1 MTDRPA
7 SIQDLRD
14 RLTGL
19 LADWGSELSLVLR
32 ELDEKRARVAELE
45 GKQQTHDEQV
55 AGLKK
60 RVDGQDQLID
70 TLKAEAEEASKLRK
84 EVREKDLEF
93 ERVKS
98 ELESKRELVR
108 ALRRDAEVVDRLKAD
123 AKLKDRTVEEL
134 RNELQKAQR
143 RIEEQSKE
151 LAVLREAKGK
161 AKDESTEIETLRA
174 ELDARKAMIK
184 SLRADQDRVAAL
196 ESGLD
201 EKREIIRQLEATLNR
216 HSNTIIELKR
226 SAEAWKRKYQNVKGD
241 SSTAETSVSLPSLSD
256 SDVLAIEQLEKT
268 EAKPEST
275 IAIDMRQSLLEARR
289 TAAKGGGE
297 K

>member
-108 ALRRDAEVVDRLKAD
+108 ALRRDAEVVDRMKAD
-123 AKLKDRTVEEL
+123 SKLKDRTVEEL
-134 RNELQKAQR
+134 RGEIQKAER
-143 RIEEQSKE
+143 RIEDQSKE
-151 LAVLREAKGK
+151 LAALRSASGK
-161 AKDESTEIETLRA
+161 AKDESSELEALRA
-174 ELDARKAMIK
+174 ELDARKVMIK

-196 ESGLD
+196 
-201 EKREIIRQLEATLNR
+201 
-216 HSNTIIELKR
+216 
-226 SAEAWKRKYQNVKGD
+226 
-241 SSTAETSVSLPSLSD
+241 
-256 SDVLAIEQLEKT
+256 
-268 EAKPEST
+268 
-275 IAIDMRQSLLEARR
+275 
-289 TAAKGGGE
+289 
-297 K
+297 

>member
-84 EVREKDLEF
+84 EVQGTPPGRQGF
-93 ERVKS
+93 
-98 ELESKRELVR
+98 
-108 ALRRDAEVVDRLKAD
+108 DAVASGSPCPSRSGRKGCPG
-123 AKLKDRTVEEL
+123 RT
-134 RNELQKAQR
+134 
-143 RIEEQSKE
+143 S
-151 LAVLREAKGK
+151 
-161 AKDESTEIETLRA
+161 
-174 ELDARKAMIK
+174 
-184 SLRADQDRVAAL
+184 
-196 ESGLD
+196 
-201 EKREIIRQLEATLNR
+201 
-216 HSNTIIELKR
+216 
-226 SAEAWKRKYQNVKGD
+226 
-241 SSTAETSVSLPSLSD
+241 
-256 SDVLAIEQLEKT
+256 
-268 EAKPEST
+268 
-275 IAIDMRQSLLEARR
+275 
-289 TAAKGGGE
+289 
-297 K
+297 